1 MLLCTYSFCLLLA
14 RRAEDWKEE
23 WKKWT
28 NCVMQEEAEGEV
40 RQNFFFKYMIVKVSL
55 KNRVPSYVCVC
66 VCAFVHEYL
75 ECYLPWKG

>member
-14 RRAEDWKEE
+14 RRAEDWKKE

-40 RQNFFFKYMIVKVSL
+40 RQNFFFVIYDRKS
-55 KNRVPSYVCVC
+55 VP
-66 VCAFVHEYL
+66 
-75 ECYLPWKG
+75 